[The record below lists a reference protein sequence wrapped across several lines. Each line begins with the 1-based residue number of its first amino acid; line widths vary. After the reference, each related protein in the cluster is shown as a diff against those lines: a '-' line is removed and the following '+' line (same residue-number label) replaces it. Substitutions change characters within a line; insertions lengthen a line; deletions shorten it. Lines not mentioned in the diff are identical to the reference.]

1 VSQLSS
7 PLHQGPHALWC
18 LDPHAFRLQEG
29 HGGVFW
35 VAEGLVRWPLGEAR
49 SRRAPLAW
57 PGAAGPKFLTDGG
70 LLRGKGRGRRSGSRT
85 KLHGT
90 DKNPPAAAGPDNCCN
105 TSCTFDPAAT
115 PISVPYETTTL
126 GDLELKVPKPMF
138 TADFSLNVNVSKA
151 CCVRDAD
158 RLSKRYALVTMA
170 DNGYMLPL
178 VAMLQ
183 SFVDTNPW

>member
-1 VSQLSS
+1 MLCLLPSRQAGVLLCSVFSRVQLV
-7 PLHQGPHALWC
+7 ALA
-18 LDPHAFRLQEG
+18 LTL
-29 HGGVFW
+29 
-35 VAEGLVRWPLGEAR
+35 
-49 SRRAPLAW
+49 LAW

-90 DKNPPAAAGPDNCCN
+90 DKNPPAAEGPDNYCN

-138 TADFSLNVNVSKA
+138 TADFSLNVNVPKA